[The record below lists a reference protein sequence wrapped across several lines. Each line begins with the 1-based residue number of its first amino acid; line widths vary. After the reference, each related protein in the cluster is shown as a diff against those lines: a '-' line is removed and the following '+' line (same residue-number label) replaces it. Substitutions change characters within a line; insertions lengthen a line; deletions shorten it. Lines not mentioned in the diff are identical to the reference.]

1 MVVTSERLQKLTM
14 GRVTWSKAV
23 FLDDPL
29 FSSSVVAD
37 LFWCPRF
44 LRTIFGF
51 PFLASQFYYGIL
63 NAYILCYEVK
73 YGHNILESQK
83 GCACLVDNSHCNQF
97 MNHHI
102 GMASKVM

>member
-51 PFLASQFYYGIL
+51 PCLASQFYYGIL
-63 NAYILCYEVK
+63 NAYILCYDHAKTVK
-73 YGHNILESQK
+73 LNMGTISWNPK
-83 GCACLVDNSHCNQF
+83 
-97 MNHHI
+97 
-102 GMASKVM
+102 KVVHV